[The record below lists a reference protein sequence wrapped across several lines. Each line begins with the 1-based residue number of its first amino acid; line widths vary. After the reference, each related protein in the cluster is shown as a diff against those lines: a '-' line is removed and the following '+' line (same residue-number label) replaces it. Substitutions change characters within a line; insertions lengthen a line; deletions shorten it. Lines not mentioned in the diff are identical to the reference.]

1 MLITFGRYAAN
12 VGLVIVSGKRFWQ
25 RAPVPLLPT
34 PKFDYRP
41 GNYRPRPLPWRA
53 AFRVAVAVALGIGF
67 FGSLQMVT
75 GQSELVEQAEYR
87 QGIIERQVD
96 LRSLRLE
103 DIREARALLNVAQP
117 RTERLI
123 AASELIQDRAAGF
136 AETMSTIAATTPIDV
151 RVATVDDDG
160 RVVAVDAEA
169 AEYSTL
175 LGFIGVLNEVPQF
188 AHIQILN
195 LSKVTDADTRTNAE
209 PAMQFGESAV
219 VETGVKMSIE
229 ITRIVL
235 IPDENE
241 ILRGEELAVAGN
253 QDSAVGPR

>member
-41 GNYRPRPLPWRA
+41 GNCRPRPLSWRT

-67 FGSLQMVT
+67 FGSLQMLT

-103 DIREARALLNVAQP
+103 DIREARALLNAAQL

-136 AETMSTIAATTPIDV
+136 AETMSTIAAATPPDV
-151 RVATVDDDG
+151 RVTTVDDDG
-160 RVVAVDAEA
+160 RVLAVDAEA

>member
-1 MLITFGRYAAN
+1 MN
-12 VGLVIVSGKRFWQ
+12 DPVVPVIGIF
-25 RAPVPLLPT
+25 ADDLT
-34 PKFDYRP
+34 
-41 GNYRPRPLPWRA
+41 G
-53 AFRVAVAVALGIGF
+53 AL
-67 FGSLQMVT
+67 
-75 GQSELVEQAEYR
+75 
-87 QGIIERQVD
+87 D
-96 LRSLRLE
+96 
-103 DIREARALLNVAQP
+103 
-117 RTERLI
+117 
-123 AASELIQDRAAGF
+123 
-136 AETMSTIAATTPIDV
+136 AATPPDV
-151 RVATVDDDG
+151 RVTTVDDDG
-160 RVVAVDAEA
+160 RVMAVDTEA

-209 PAMQFGESAV
+209 PAIQFGESAV

>member
-1 MLITFGRYAAN
+1 
-12 VGLVIVSGKRFWQ
+12 
-25 RAPVPLLPT
+25 
-34 PKFDYRP
+34 
-41 GNYRPRPLPWRA
+41 
-53 AFRVAVAVALGIGF
+53 VALAIGF

-87 QGIIERQVD
+87 QGIIEREVD

-103 DIREARALLNVAQP
+103 DIREAMALLNAAQL

-123 AASELIQDRAAGF
+123 AASELIQGRAAGF
-136 AETMSTIAATTPIDV
+136 AETISTIAAATPPDV
-151 RVATVDDDG
+151 RVTTVDDDG

-195 LSKVTDADTRTNAE
+195 LSKVTDAYTGTNAE
-209 PAMQFGESAV
+209 PAIQFGEPAV
-219 VETGVKMSIE
+219 VETGVKISIE
-229 ITRIVL
+229 ISRIVL

-253 QDSAVGPR
+253 QDSAVGSR